1 MTRVTVICPGRVR
14 ADTGSMAPREEA
26 QPPEAERPEAQR
38 PEAQRP
44 EAQRPDAE
52 RPDAGLPPELGLA
65 VAAFERHLVSERGL
79 SLHTVRAYVGD
90 VTALLR
96 HAGEAGITELAQLD
110 VQVLRSW
117 LAAQHAAGQAR
128 PSVARRAAAAR
139 AFTAFAHARG
149 ELSHDP
155 GQLLG
160 TPRIGRH
167 LPQVLATD
175 QMVAVLGPPAP
186 PRTPARAPAPVHPV
200 LVDPVLARPVRVPA
214 SAPVAAAASS
224 DAPGGPGGEAGL
236 TARELALARRDT
248 AIMELLY
255 ATGMRVSELC
265 SLDIGDLDQE
275 RNTVRV
281 MGKGGK
287 ERIVP
292 VGIPAVRAVQAWLL
306 GGRVVLVSAR
316 TNGARTNGGRTNG
329 GRTNGGATDGRAT
342 NGALSNGG
350 STNGGSTNGGRTSGA
365 GLSGGLTLTE
375 QAAAQHQGSRPA
387 GPAMFLGARGRRL
400 DPRTARRVVH
410 ERIAAAASP
419 VPDTGPHG
427 LRHSA
432 ATHLLEGGADLRSVQ
447 EILGHASLATTQIYT
462 HVSVERLLAAF
473 RQAHPR
479 A

>member
-1 MTRVTVICPGRVR
+1 MP
-14 ADTGSMAPREEA
+14 PREEA
-26 QPPEAERPEAQR
+26 QPREPQSREAQ
-38 PEAQRP
+38 PCEA
-44 EAQRPDAE
+44 
-52 RPDAGLPPELGLA
+52 AGPPPELGRAL
-65 VAAFERHLVSERGL
+65 AAFERHLGAERGL

-90 VTALLR
+90 VTALLL
-96 HAGEAGITELAQLD
+96 HAGEAGITEVAQLD

-128 PSVARRAAAAR
+128 ASVARRAAAAR

-167 LPQVLATD
+167 LPQVLAKE
-175 QMVAVLGPPAP
+175 QMVAVLGRPAP
-186 PRTPARAPAPVHPV
+186 PRTQVPPRTSAP
-200 LVDPVLARPVRVPA
+200 RVPA
-214 SAPVAAAASS
+214 RPAVPALPPS
-224 DAPGGPGGEAGL
+224 DPPDEPGDEAGL
-236 TARELALARRDT
+236 TAREWALARRDT

-255 ATGMRVSELC
+255 ATGIRVSELC
-265 SLDIGDLDQE
+265 SLDIGDLDEE
-275 RNTVRV
+275 RNTLRA

-292 VGIPAVRAVQAWLL
+292 VGIPAVRAVRAWLL
-306 GGRVVLVSAR
+306 AGRAVLVSER
-316 TNGARTNGGRTNG
+316 TNGQRASGERTNGQRASGPG
-329 GRTNGGATDGRAT
+329 SGGA
-342 NGALSNGG
+342 G
-350 STNGGSTNGGRTSGA
+350 SG
-365 GLSGGLTLTE
+365 GGLTLTE
-375 QAAAQHQGSRPA
+375 QAAAQYQGSRPA
-387 GPAMFLGARGRRL
+387 GSAMFLGARGRRL

-410 ERIAAAASP
+410 ECIAAAAGP

-447 EILGHASLATTQIYT
+447 EILGHSSLATTQIYT